1 MKLYH
6 FQQYKNVYEAWDS
19 FDAIADSKEEAFQ
32 IFLDKM
38 KNDPDVC
45 EDDYEKDISVYSIK
59 EYDLNKKVCIP
70 HYSRG

>member
-45 EDDYEKDISVYSIK
+45 EDDYE
-59 EYDLNKKVCIP
+59 
-70 HYSRG
+70 